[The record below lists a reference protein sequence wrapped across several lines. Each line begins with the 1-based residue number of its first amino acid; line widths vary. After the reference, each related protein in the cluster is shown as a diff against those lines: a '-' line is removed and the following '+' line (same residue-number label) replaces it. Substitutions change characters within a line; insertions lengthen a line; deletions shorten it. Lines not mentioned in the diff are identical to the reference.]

1 MTLLALVHAHA
12 GALVA
17 SRAGDVPVEPGADE
31 ARRWLER
38 ELLEPVYDDRPSL
51 LERIL
56 DWVGSL
62 FDDVPALGLDGRT
75 AALVVVVLLAVVAGV
90 ALWVAGPVR
99 RTRRSGGGGVV
110 LGGDDTRTAAQLRDA
125 ADAAASRGDWH
136 TAVAERFRAVVR
148 SLEERTVLDERP
160 GRTAHEA
167 VEAAAYRL
175 PSSAAALRDAGRL
188 FDDVVYGD
196 QAAGPADDARLRGVD
211 AAVRAERPLGAPA
224 DATGADPALVLA
236 AAGPGLAPAA
246 GPAGGGPDV
255 DAPRGGTR

>member
-17 SRAGDVPVEPGADE
+17 GRAGDVPVEPDADE

-38 ELLEPVYDDRPSL
+38 ELLDPVYDDSPSL

-62 FDDVPALGLDGRT
+62 FDDVPVLGLDGRV
-75 AALVVVVLLAVVAGV
+75 AALVVVVLLAVVAGI

-99 RTRRSGGGGVV
+99 RTRRPAGGGAV
-110 LGGDDTRTAAQLRDA
+110 LGGDDTRTAAQLRAA
-125 ADAAASRGDWH
+125 ADAAAAREDWH
-136 TAVAERFRAVVR
+136 AAVAERFRAVVR
-148 SLEERTVLDERP
+148 ALEERTVLDERP

-175 PSSAAALRDAGRL
+175 PSSAAVLRDAGRL

-196 QAAGPADDARLRGVD
+196 QPAGPADDARLRAAD
-211 AAVRAERPLGAPA
+211 AAVAAERPVGAQA
-224 DATGADPALVLA
+224 DGTDTDRTPV
-236 AAGPGLAPAA
+236 
-246 GPAGGGPDV
+246 PAGDGRTDG
-255 DAPRGGTR
+255 DAPGGGDR

>member
-12 GALVA
+12 GALVTA
-17 SRAGDVPVEPGADE
+17 RAGDVPVEPGADE
-31 ARRWLER
+31 ARRWVER
-38 ELLEPVYDDRPSL
+38 ELLEPVYDDSPSL

-56 DWVGSL
+56 DWVSSL

-75 AALVVVVLLAVVAGV
+75 AALVIVVLLAVVAAV
-90 ALWVAGPVR
+90 VLYVAGPVR
-99 RTRRSGGGGVV
+99 RSRRSGSGGIV
-110 LGGDDTRTAAQLRDA
+110 LGGDDTRTAAQLRAA

-136 TAVAERFRAVVR
+136 EAVAERFRAVVR

-175 PSSAAALRDAGRL
+175 PGSAPALRDAGRL

-196 QAAGPADDARLRGVD
+196 QPAGPSDDARLREVD
-211 AAVRAERPLGAPA
+211 AAVTAERPLGTPA
-224 DATGADPALVLA
+224 DDAGTDRTHALA
-236 AAGPGLAPAA
+236 AAGDGNDRDRTPGE
-246 GPAGGGPDV
+246 
-255 DAPRGGTR
+255 GTR

>member
-1 MTLLALVHAHA
+1 MTLLALVHGHG
-12 GALVA
+12 GALLA
-17 SRAGDVPVEPGADE
+17 SRAADVPVEPGADE

-62 FDDVPALGLDGRT
+62 FDDVPVLGLDGRT
-75 AALVVVVLLAVVAGV
+75 AALVVVVLLAVVAGI

-99 RTRRSGGGGVV
+99 RARRPGGGGVV
-110 LGGDDTRTAAQLRDA
+110 LGGDDTRTATQLRAA
-125 ADAAASRGDWH
+125 ADAAAARGDWH
-136 TAVAERFRAVVR
+136 AAVAERFRAVVR

-167 VEAAAYRL
+167 VEAAASRL
-175 PSSAAALRDAGRL
+175 PSSASALRDAGRL

-196 QAAGPADDARLRGVD
+196 QPADPADDARLREVD
-211 AAVRAERPLGAPA
+211 AAVAAERPLGTPA
-224 DATGADPALVLA
+224 DSTGADRTPVLA
-236 AAGPGLAPAA
+236 GDGRGTDRTDGDDAP
-246 GPAGGGPDV
+246 GGGD
-255 DAPRGGTR
+255 R

>member
-12 GALVA
+12 GALGA

-31 ARRWLER
+31 ARRLVER
-38 ELLEPVYDDRPSL
+38 ELLEPVYDDSPSL

-99 RTRRSGGGGVV
+99 RTRRPGGGGVV
-110 LGGDDTRTAAQLRDA
+110 LGGDDTRTAAQLRAA
-125 ADAAASRGDWH
+125 ADAAAAREDWH
-136 TAVAERFRAVVR
+136 AAVAERFRAVVR

-175 PSSAAALRDAGRL
+175 PSSATALRDAGRL
-188 FDDVVYGD
+188 FDDLVYGD
-196 QAAGPADDARLRGVD
+196 QPAGPADDARLREVD
-211 AAVRAERPLGAPA
+211 AAVAAERPLGAPA
-224 DATGADPALVLA
+224 DA
-236 AAGPGLAPAA
+236 AGTDRTPVLAPA
-246 GPAGGGPDV
+246 GDVRTPAGSDGDGAPGGGD
-255 DAPRGGTR
+255 R

>member
-1 MTLLALVHAHA
+1 MTLLALVPAHA

-17 SRAGDVPVEPGADE
+17 GRAGDVPVEPGADE

-38 ELLEPVYDDRPSL
+38 ELLEPVYDDSPSL

-62 FDDVPALGLDGRT
+62 FDGVPALGLDGRT
-75 AALVVVVLLAVVAGV
+75 AAVVVVVLLALVAGI

-99 RTRRSGGGGVV
+99 RTRRRGGGGVV
-110 LGGDDTRTAAQLRDA
+110 LGGDDTRTAAQLRAA
-125 ADAAASRGDWH
+125 ADAAAAREDWH
-136 TAVAERFRAVVR
+136 AAVAERFRAVVR

-175 PSSAAALRDAGRL
+175 PSSATALRDAGRL

-196 QAAGPADDARLRGVD
+196 QPAGPADDARLREVD
-211 AAVRAERPLGAPA
+211 AAVAAERALGTPA
-224 DATGADPALVLA
+224 GSAGADRTPA
-236 AAGPGLAPAA
+236 LAPAGA
-246 GPAGGGPDV
+246 TRAAGGRDD
-255 DAPRGGTR
+255 DAPGGGDR